1 MNRKQL
7 EEALMEAKF
16 DNISLTCRLT
26 TSENTAKDLD
36 EYVNELKAEREN
48 LFKTIKGLENAIVD
62 KNMLILQLRDEIRGS
77 SEDNVNLE
85 AKLDDA
91 LYKISMLE
99 GELNER

>member
-1 MNRKQL
+1 M
-7 EEALMEAKF
+7 
-16 DNISLTCRLT
+16 
-26 TSENTAKDLD
+26 D

-91 LYKISMLE
+91 LYRISMLE